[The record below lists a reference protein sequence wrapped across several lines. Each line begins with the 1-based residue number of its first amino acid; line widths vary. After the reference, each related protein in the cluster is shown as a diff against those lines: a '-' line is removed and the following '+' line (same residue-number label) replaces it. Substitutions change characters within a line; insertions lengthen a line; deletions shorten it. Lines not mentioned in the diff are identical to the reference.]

1 MYLRGDGELV
11 WDEADDF
18 SQALQTLVLEKNDLK
33 FENFLQKNESH
44 FDL

>member
-18 SQALQTLVLEKNDLK
+18 FTGFEKNDTNSRYIR
-33 FENFLQKNESH
+33 NFVDTVNYH
-44 FDL
+44 YCIR